1 MTDKIQTLLFKAL
14 RNRFEAERDE
24 ASATLEI
31 YFSNPVGIGEHP
43 QIVDEMA
50 KQIDKLANA
59 EDKLNTLTR
68 EYKEVIP
75 LTVTDVNRL
84 LYSHSSVK

>member
-1 MTDKIQTLLFKAL
+1 MDKIQSLLFKAL

-50 KQIDKLANA
+50 KQVDKLANA

-68 EYKEVIP
+68 EYKEFF
-75 LTVTDVNRL
+75 T
-84 LYSHSSVK
+84 

>member
-1 MTDKIQTLLFKAL
+1 MNKIQSLLFKAL

-43 QIVDEMA
+43 QIVDEKA
-50 KQIDKLANA
+50 KQIEKLANA
-59 EDKLNTLTR
+59 EDKLNTLTKEYR
-68 EYKEVIP
+68 E
-75 LTVTDVNRL
+75 LFN
-84 LYSHSSVK
+84 

>member
-1 MTDKIQTLLFKAL
+1 MTDKIQALLFKAL

-31 YFSNPVGIGEHP
+31 YFTHPVGIGEHP

-50 KQIDKLANA
+50 KQVEKLANA
-59 EDKLNTLTR
+59 EDKLNTITK
-68 EYKEVIP
+68 EYKEYF
-75 LTVTDVNRL
+75 N
-84 LYSHSSVK
+84 

>member
-1 MTDKIQTLLFKAL
+1 MNKIQSLLFKAL

-50 KQIDKLANA
+50 KQIEKLANA
-59 EDKLNTLTR
+59 EDKLNTLTKEYR
-68 EYKEVIP
+68 E
-75 LTVTDVNRL
+75 LFN
-84 LYSHSSVK
+84 

>member
-68 EYKEVIP
+68 EYKE
-75 LTVTDVNRL
+75 LFN
-84 LYSHSSVK
+84 

>member
-1 MTDKIQTLLFKAL
+1 MDKIQSLLFKAL

-50 KQIDKLANA
+50 KQVDKLANA

-68 EYKEVIP
+68 QYKEFF
-75 LTVTDVNRL
+75 T
-84 LYSHSSVK
+84 

>member
-1 MTDKIQTLLFKAL
+1 MDKIQSLLFKAL

-31 YFSNPVGIGEHP
+31 YFTNPVGIGEHP

-50 KQIDKLANA
+50 KQVDKIANA

-68 EYKEVIP
+68 EYKEFF
-75 LTVTDVNRL
+75 T
-84 LYSHSSVK
+84 

>member
-1 MTDKIQTLLFKAL
+1 MNKIQALLFKAL

-68 EYKEVIP
+68 EYKE
-75 LTVTDVNRL
+75 LFN
-84 LYSHSSVK
+84 

>member
-1 MTDKIQTLLFKAL
+1 MDKIQSLLFKAL

-50 KQIDKLANA
+50 KQIEKLANA
-59 EDKLNTLTR
+59 EDKLNTLTKEYR
-68 EYKEVIP
+68 E
-75 LTVTDVNRL
+75 LFN
-84 LYSHSSVK
+84 

>member
-68 EYKEVIP
+68 E
-75 LTVTDVNRL
+75 
-84 LYSHSSVK
+84 